1 MKTREKAKN
10 AGVLAGGIFV
20 VLSAISPVMAHPGG
34 AAPPVHPPIHPAA
47 IHGHPGGGANMGL
60 AHMSPTP
67 ANFGQTVSGVASTQ
81 GQTISQDARSG
92 MTGQA
97 LSAVAK
103 QHGQRVSDVATGA
116 TPSAPP
122 PPPPGGAPPPP
133 PSGGAPAPA
142 PIPAP

>member
-1 MKTREKAKN
+1 METLGKAKN
-10 AGVLAGGIFV
+10 AWVLAGGFFV
-20 VLSAISPVMAHPGG
+20 ALSAISPVMAHPGG
-34 AAPPVHPPIHPAA
+34 VSPPVHPPVHPGA

-81 GQTISQDARSG
+81 GQTISQDVRSG

-103 QHGQRVSDVATGA
+103 QHGQMVSGVATGA
-116 TPSAPP
+116 TPAAP

-133 PSGGAPAPA
+133 PPGGAPAPA
-142 PIPAP
+142 PVPAP

>member
-34 AAPPVHPPIHPAA
+34 AAPPVHPPIHPAG

-103 QHGQRVSDVATGA
+103 QHGQRVSDVATGT

-122 PPPPGGAPPPP
+122 PPPPGGAP
-133 PSGGAPAPA
+133 APA